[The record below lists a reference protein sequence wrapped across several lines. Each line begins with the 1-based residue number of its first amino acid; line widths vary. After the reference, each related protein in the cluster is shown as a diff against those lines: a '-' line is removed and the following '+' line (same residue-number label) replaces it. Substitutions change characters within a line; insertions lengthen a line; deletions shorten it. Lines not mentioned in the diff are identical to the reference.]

1 MLKTALFDYAINE
14 KCCSVYRGRGICPL
28 FSSPSRGIWQLKSPH
43 PREFAIQGKKMLMRG
58 GQPRGALGAA
68 GIDWCIMIQWKPDC
82 WSRKQKQKD
91 KPITMH
97 IPMLCEWFSSP
108 ASAYDPHNLVFTW
121 DLWTPKYFWN
131 IILLQGKKPMKRKNT
146 KSKQLVWVLLLAC
159 PDLCFDWSY

>member
-1 MLKTALFDYAINE
+1 MLQCLQRKGHLPSFFVPIPGDLTAQE
-14 KCCSVYRGRGICPL
+14 STPPGI
-28 FSSPSRGIWQLKSPH
+28 RH
-43 PREFAIQGKKMLMRG
+43 PRQKNANARGTAQGGWLD
-58 GQPRGALGAA
+58 AA

-82 WSRKQKQKD
+82 WSWKQKQKD

-97 IPMLCEWFSSP
+97 IPMLCEWFSSS

-131 IILLQGKKPMKRKNT
+131 IILLQGKKPMKLKNT